1 MQRDGDVLFLAGVGE
16 VTVTLG
22 HDGLSF
28 QPLHPVRLRS
38 PASAR
43 GSLLSDPTG

>member
-1 MQRDGDVLFLAGVGE
+1 VLFLGGEGE

-28 QPLHPVRLRS
+28 QPLHPVRLRRLT
-38 PASAR
+38 PR
-43 GSLLSDPTG
+43 PPLLAVRS